1 MTQKKK
7 KKLITEIIQIELI
20 KVRTLPK
27 ICSWII
33 RRRVQRN
40 QLLRRVKKCDH
51 ILFIQVSFFTIV
63 NYFIRFLIPSWHV
76 SSLLSTDGPD
86 CATWPMSVQ
95 FYTYNYYKGMKF
107 CQWKMLIIKI
117 KKKKKLCWYGNTW
130 GSDMLTCGVS
140 ETQTWPPLIWG
151 EGELAGDGWRRVQ
164 AGGEP
169 QVMVALAVGGSC
181 LHFGWVCWIG
191 GFWVWTLEAK
201 CVFCFGDTNILIF

>member
-1 MTQKKK
+1 MTPKKK
-7 KKLITEIIQIELI
+7 KKKPITEIIQIELI

-117 KKKKKLCWYGNTW
+117 KKKKY
-130 GSDMLTCGVS
+130 M
-140 ETQTWPPLIWG
+140 LIWEHLG
-151 EGELAGDGWRRVQ
+151 EWHAHLWSQWNTDVAAVDLGGRLVGGRWVKESTGWRRAAGDGCTCSWR
-164 AGGEP
+164 
-169 QVMVALAVGGSC
+169 
-181 LHFGWVCWIG
+181 
-191 GFWVWTLEAK
+191 
-201 CVFCFGDTNILIF
+201 